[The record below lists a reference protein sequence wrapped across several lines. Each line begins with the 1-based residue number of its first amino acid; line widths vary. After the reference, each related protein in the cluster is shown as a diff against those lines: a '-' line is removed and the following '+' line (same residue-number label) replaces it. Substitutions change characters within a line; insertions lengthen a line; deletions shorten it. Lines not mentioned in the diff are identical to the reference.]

1 MDDKDHAEQFL
12 PLSAARPSWRR
23 MAPALFWGVLSGLSA
38 VLLIG
43 VSAYL
48 ITRAAEQPPI
58 LYLGLLVVGVRAF
71 ALSRAFFRYLE
82 RLSSHDAAF
91 SVLGGIR
98 ADAFARLEPLAPAQ
112 LGGTRRGDLLSRLV
126 RDVDD
131 LVDWPVRVIQPL
143 ITSGTI
149 ILITLG
155 MLAYFSPAGALILA
169 AFLMVA
175 LLLGT
180 TVQARLSGY
189 AESATAGLR
198 GKLADEIV
206 DLVANLEVL
215 ITFDAAQDQLRRVRE
230 ADRDLRRA
238 SLRTAAGL
246 GVASAVPVAAAGI
259 SAAVLLWLLIDQAV
273 PGRPLGPNF
282 TLPVGTLDGPLLAV
296 FALVPLVV
304 FELFAAVP
312 LAWSA
317 RRRVLT
323 SLERM
328 RTLAGP
334 HEAAEP
340 TPVPESTA
348 GPEPISVPGA
358 VPAPVAAA
366 EDVSEKRTTSS
377 LGLSV
382 ENFTVSWPSSETP
395 VSAPVSVQLKPGE
408 TLLVTGPSGVGKTAL
423 GYGLVGFLENSGQY
437 LLNGRP
443 AEELSPEQLRQQV
456 CLIEQNAHI
465 FDTSLRGN
473 LALAHP
479 QGSESA
485 TDEELIEVLQA
496 VGLWEWAQSREGL
509 NTAVGSEGTLVSGG
523 QAQRIAVA
531 RGLLSGAPVLV
542 LDEPTAHVDPQ
553 AAESLV
559 LHLLTAAA
567 ERSVIVFSHLP
578 VPEDLVDHQLHL
590 LPSAAAV
597 R

>member
-1 MDDKDHAEQFL
+1 MGDEDHVRQFL

-23 MAPALFWGVLSGLSA
+23 MAPGLVWGVLSGLSA

-112 LGGTRRGDLLSRLV
+112 LGRTRRGDLLSRLV

-143 ITSGTI
+143 VTSGTI
-149 ILITLG
+149 IVITLG

-169 AFLMVA
+169 VFLMLA

-180 TVQARLSGY
+180 TVQARLSGN

-215 ITFDAAQDQLRRVRE
+215 ITFNAAQDQLRRVRE

-238 SLRTAAGL
+238 SLRTAAGV

-273 PGRPLGPNF
+273 PGPPLGPDF
-282 TLPVGTLDGPLLAV
+282 TLSAGTVDGPLLAV

-334 HEAAEP
+334 HSAPEP
-340 TPVPESTA
+340 TAVPESTSA
-348 GPEPISVPGA
+348 PGSA
-358 VPAPVAAA
+358 PAQVPAS
-366 EDVSEKRTTSS
+366 EDAPERRSISS
-377 LGLSV
+377 LRLSM
-382 ENFTVSWPSSETP
+382 ENFTVSWPGSETP
-395 VSAPVSVQLKPGE
+395 VSAPVNMQLKPGE

-423 GYGLVGFLENSGQY
+423 GYGLVGFLEHSGQY

-443 AEELSPEQLRQQV
+443 AEDLSPEQLRQQV

-479 QGSESA
+479 QGPESA
-485 TDEELIEVLQA
+485 TDEELIEVLQD
-496 VGLWEWAQSREGL
+496 VGLWQWAQSREGL
-509 NTAVGSEGTLVSGG
+509 STAVGSEGSLVSGG
-523 QAQRIAVA
+523 QVRRIAVA

>member
-1 MDDKDHAEQFL
+1 MPTKDHTAEFL

-23 MAPALFWGVLSGLSA
+23 MAPGLVWGVLSGLSA

-98 ADAFARLEPLAPAQ
+98 ADAFARLEPLAPAR

-143 ITSGTI
+143 VTSATI
-149 ILITLG
+149 IVITLG
-155 MLAYFSPAGALILA
+155 MLAYFSPVGALILA
-169 AFLMVA
+169 AILVVT

-180 TVQARLSGY
+180 TVQARLSGQ

-215 ITFDAAQDQLRRVRE
+215 ITFGAADDQLRRVRK
-230 ADRDLRRA
+230 ADQDLRRA
-238 SLRTAAGL
+238 SLRTAAGV
-246 GVASAVPVAAAGI
+246 GVASAVPVAAAGL
-259 SAAVLLWLLIDQAV
+259 SAAALLWLLIDQTV
-273 PGRPLGPNF
+273 PGQPLGPGF
-282 TLPVGTLDGPLLAV
+282 SLPAGTVDGPLLAV

-312 LAWSA
+312 LAWAA
-317 RRRVLT
+317 RRRVLA

-334 HEAAEP
+334 GSAPVSSPDQSLVQASAAEN
-340 TPVPESTA
+340 TPESHT
-348 GPEPISVPGA
+348 GA
-358 VPAPVAAA
+358 PP
-366 EDVSEKRTTSS
+366 R
-377 LGLSV
+377 LSV
-382 ENFTVSWPSSETP
+382 ENFTVSWPGSDQA
-395 VSAPVSVQLKPGE
+395 VSAPVNAQLDAGE

-423 GYGLVGFLENSGQY
+423 GYGLVGFLEHSGQY
-437 LLNGRP
+437 LLGGQP
-443 AEELSPEQLRQQV
+443 AGDLNPEQLRQRV

-479 QGSESA
+479 QGPEAA
-485 TDEELIEVLQA
+485 TDEELVSVLEA
-496 VGLWEWAQSREGL
+496 VGLWGWAQSREGL
-509 NTAVGSEGTLVSGG
+509 NTHVGSEGSLVSGG

-531 RGLLSGAPVLV
+531 RGLLSGAAVLV
-542 LDEPTAHVDPQ
+542 LDEPTAHVDPE
-553 AAESLV
+553 AADALMH
-559 LHLLTAAA
+559 HLLTAAA
-567 ERSVIVFSHLP
+567 ERSVVVFSHLP
-578 VPEDLVDHQLHL
+578 VPDDLVDHHL
-590 LPSAAAV
+590 RLEPTPV
-597 R
+597 